1 MKIDYQRLYEDY
13 LLSTEEKTRQLE
25 LDEFE
30 DEKQHMANWLQK
42 VRGMTPE
49 QAQAVIDHSPVSSQ
63 IEQRT
68 KEKATH
74 QIAKSKERKCPFT

>member
-1 MKIDYQRLYEDY
+1 MNIDYQRLYEDY
-13 LLSTEEKTRQLE
+13 LISTEERTRRLE

-49 QAQAVIDHSPVSSQ
+49 QAQAVIEHSPISKQ
-63 IEQRT
+63 IEQAHKR
-68 KEKATH
+68 ENDSSH
-74 QIAKSKERKCPFT
+74 G

>member
-1 MKIDYQRLYEDY
+1 MNIDYQRLYEDY
-13 LLSTEEKTRQLE
+13 LISTEEKTRQLE

-49 QAQAVIDHSPVSSQ
+49 QAQTVIKHSPISKQ
-63 IEQRT
+63 IEHAHKR
-68 KEKATH
+68 
-74 QIAKSKERKCPFT
+74 KSDTSNR